1 MKSSEEETVYMPVES
16 RRPAAVAGDE
26 TEFSA
31 SGDAVQ
37 PVPRVELCPPD
48 DAQTQFTRIVEHPST
63 GEHGAVEQVRVEDE
77 ETILSGAIARSV
89 CSRQL
94 SVEPLP
100 AGTRLDM
107 GTYTVKEVLGQG
119 GFGITY
125 LAYDHSLKVDC
136 VIKENFPRQLAGR
149 SCEDSISVHSYQL
162 GQETDSYPV
171 VLENF
176 VREARMI
183 AAAGRY
189 KQHPNIVGV
198 SRLFVENNTAY
209 YVMRYVQ
216 GRTLDTDLAAGS
228 WDEARLLPV
237 LAGLLGGLEYLHDN
251 GILHLDIKPSNI
263 MMQEGNT
270 PMLIDFGASRQLN
283 ADSGAGVIFSKGY
296 APPEQRDYS
305 RAAQIGPWSDI
316 YALGATVYHMISGKK
331 ACDAPAPLLPG
342 DFPRYGEAFLAAVN
356 KALALEPAARW
367 QSAREWLAELRRLDE
382 MKAEAEQEAR
392 MKEAE
397 EAYLRQL
404 EDYKKQLEEQKRQVE
419 DMQRRLQKLEDQEE
433 PPQVLELEVC
443 DLEEKT
449 LLPVPVCPP
458 DFNPQAYPRSV
469 ELLAEIERLRGELMP
484 RMRRL
489 TEQIN
494 HLIDIGIPFVK
505 KQVQVQLR
513 RLQSSLNQTAD
524 ACRAFIND
532 PDVQWQVRQKVTQLK
547 EGASEAACRL
557 EEAGREAA
565 TLARTVITSLKNRWK
580 W

>member
-1 MKSSEEETVYMPVES
+1 MKSYEEETVYMPVEP
-16 RRPAAVAGDE
+16 RRPVLAEGDE

-31 SGDAVQ
+31 VGDAVQ
-37 PVPRVELCPPD
+37 RASRVELCPPD
-48 DAQTQFTRIVEHPST
+48 EAQTQFTRIVAHPAT

-77 ETILSGAIARSV
+77 GTILSGVIAQPV
-89 CSRQL
+89 CTRQL
-94 SVEPLP
+94 SVDPLP
-100 AGTRLDM
+100 AGTPLDK

-162 GQETDSYPV
+162 GQEADSYPV

-176 VREARMI
+176 VREARTI
-183 AAAGRY
+183 AAAGRH

-216 GRTLDTDLAAGS
+216 GCALDAALAADL

-237 LAGLLGGLEYLHDN
+237 LTGLLGGLEYLHDN

-296 APPEQRDYS
+296 APPEQRDHS
-305 RAAQIGPWSDI
+305 RVAQIGPWSDI
-316 YALGATVYHMISGKK
+316 YALGATMYHMISGKK

-342 DFPRYGEAFLAAVN
+342 DFPRYGEALLASVN

-367 QSAREWLAELRRLDE
+367 QSAREWLDELRRLDE
-382 MKAEAEQEAR
+382 RKAAAEQEAR

-397 EAYLRQL
+397 VAYLRQL

-419 DMQRRLQKLEDQEE
+419 DMQRRLQEVENQEE

-458 DFNPQAYPRSV
+458 HVSPQTESLSA

-494 HLIDIGIPFVK
+494 HLLDIGIPIVK
-505 KQVQVQLR
+505 KQVQVQMR

-532 PDVQWQVRQKVTQLK
+532 PEVQRQIRQKVTQLK
-547 EGASEAACRL
+547 SGASEAACRL
-557 EEAGREAA
+557 GEAGREASSR
-565 TLARTVITSLKNRWK
+565 ARAAISSLKNRWK